1 VRCRVERR
9 LREVEDASEA
19 DDEAVDFAK
28 GGEAEDLGGIIAGIG
43 VSRRLKCGGGMTYET
58 AV

>member
-1 VRCRVERR
+1 
-9 LREVEDASEA
+9 LREVKDTGKA
-19 DDEAVDFAK
+19 DDEAVDFAE

>member
-1 VRCRVERR
+1 
-9 LREVEDASEA
+9 LREVKDTGKA
-19 DDEAVDFAK
+19 DDEAVDFAE

-43 VSRRLKCGGGMTYET
+43 VSRKLKCGGGKTYET